1 MKIATMVTKQVA
13 LKIVQKIKDII
24 VLVASEALLFVT
36 QNVEILY
43 ELELN
48 SVIMETIKVV
58 KKIVKQIVVINVKV
72 KLEKSQYVFARIRTI
87 RIQKKN
93 LKNLEDGMTEEDID
107 NKSHLTNQE
116 DTPVTLARKDILK
129 INLTSIDNM
138 TKVLKH
144 QILLMFL
151 KDMLAMYVGLTI
163 TMTMAN
169 ISISQFLKLVEM
181 ERSKKVKNVITAIK
195 LDALTA
201 EYKKDITVLKIKI

>member
-1 MKIATMVTKQVA
+1 M
-13 LKIVQKIKDII
+13 
-24 VLVASEALLFVT
+24 
-36 QNVEILY
+36 
-43 ELELN
+43 
-48 SVIMETIKVV
+48 
-58 KKIVKQIVVINVKV
+58 VINVKV

-138 TKVLKH
+138 KKVLKH

-151 KDMLAMYVGLTI
+151 KKPRRQTS
-163 TMTMAN
+163 
-169 ISISQFLKLVEM
+169 SIIIFMNLKEDCLV
-181 ERSKKVKNVITAIK
+181 RQVS
-195 LDALTA
+195 
-201 EYKKDITVLKIKI
+201 